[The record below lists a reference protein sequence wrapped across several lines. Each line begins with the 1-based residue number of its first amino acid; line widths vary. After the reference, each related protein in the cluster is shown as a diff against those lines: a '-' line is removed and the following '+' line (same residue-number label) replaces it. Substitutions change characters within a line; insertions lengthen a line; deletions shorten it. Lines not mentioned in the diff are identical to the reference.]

1 MNRGPSFSS
10 ETGLPE
16 PGRPMRP
23 LDWARAAGAEDL
35 VEREMRAQLRRR
47 QRRMLATGAAALAVL
62 VAGFLWQSR
71 PVVPLAALPTAPAFV
86 TAPARQVLPDGSI
99 VELKEAARMT
109 VDYAGPM
116 RRVVLHQGEAHFEV
130 AKNPNRPFIVI
141 ARGVEVRAVGTAF
154 AVALS
159 PANVGVL
166 VTEGR
171 VAIDARPLGAGAAS
185 AVPAASPEASKVVV
199 DAGQCVTVET
209 VHATLAISAVTP
221 VPERELA
228 ERLAWRVP
236 TLELNFTPLEAVL
249 PVVNTHS
256 TARLRLAQPEL
267 GSLQLS
273 GSLRANNLP
282 VLLQI
287 LESSYG
293 VKAEHTP
300 HGEIVLHR

>member
-1 MNRGPSFSS
+1 MNRGPSSS
-10 ETGLPE
+10 SGTGLPE
-16 PGRPMRP
+16 PGPRVRP
-23 LDWARAAGAEDL
+23 LDWAHAAGVEDL
-35 VEREMRAQLRRR
+35 VEREMRSQIRRR
-47 QRRMLATGAAALAVL
+47 QRRLVVSGAAALALL
-62 VAGFLWQSR
+62 VAGFLFQMR
-71 PVVPLAALPTAPAFV
+71 PIAPPTARPTAPAFV
-86 TAPARQVLPDGSI
+86 TATARQVLPDGSI
-99 VELKEAARMT
+99 VELKEAARIT
-109 VDYAGPM
+109 TDYTGPM
-116 RRVVLHQGEAHFEV
+116 RRVVLQQGEAHFEV
-130 AKNPNRPFIVI
+130 AKNPLRPFVVI

-159 PANVGVL
+159 QTNVGVL

-171 VAIDARPLGAGAAS
+171 VAVDSLPLGAGVAS
-185 AVPAASPEASKVVV
+185 AVVVG
-199 DAGQCVTVET
+199 AGQCVTVET
-209 VHATLAISAVTP
+209 VRAPRAISAVTP
-221 VPERELA
+221 VEAHDLA

-249 PVVNTHS
+249 TVVNAHS
-256 TARLRLAQPEL
+256 TARVRLAEPAL

-293 VKAEHTP
+293 VRAEHRP